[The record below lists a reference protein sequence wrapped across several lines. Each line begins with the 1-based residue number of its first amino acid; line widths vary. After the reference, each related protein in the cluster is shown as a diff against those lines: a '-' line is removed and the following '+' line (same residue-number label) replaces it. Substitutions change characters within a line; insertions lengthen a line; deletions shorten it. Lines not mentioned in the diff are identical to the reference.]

1 MYLIRH
7 EGPKGASAYS
17 LSLLAGCA
25 GFASADEFVEA
36 CRDDEAL
43 LDNTARQAEPFIH
56 EEGAS
61 NDAAY
66 QEVKLRMQALKLE
79 IAVDLP
85 AQRGL
90 KAEQEFE
97 ELLRAGQ
104 GAVLVQASRLDAF
117 RRTMTT
123 AALAL
128 ATSAA
133 LALTSVP
140 QEARAEGFDRFAKD
154 ALGGAVGAVIGGQFG
169 KGNGRTAMQVVG
181 ALIGVGVA
189 ESLQNPK
196 QPDAAAAQSP
206 QQSDAM
212 RQAAVRQSG
221 VVTGG
226 SEVLSPDKRDKMSYL
241 ERNTLASRDEYAKSL
256 VTAQQAED
264 NRVLAPRDQDAYDR
278 AVSANSTAQTYGQR
292 YNQAR
297 SDFDNAYEYLAGR
310 GYDVREFSYTYLLT
324 QKQVSTKD
332 ASYRESERPA
342 PAAYAAKPQ
351 RQRSESTT
359 EFTLF

>member
-7 EGPKGASAYS
+7 DGPKGASAYS

-43 LDNTARQAEPFIH
+43 LDNTVRQAEPFMH

-61 NDAAY
+61 SEAAY
-66 QEVKLRMQALKLE
+66 REVKMRMQALKLE
-79 IAVDLP
+79 IAVDIP
-85 AQRGL
+85 AQRNL
-90 KAEQEFE
+90 KAKQEFE
-97 ELLRAGQ
+97 GLLRAGQ

-133 LALTSVP
+133 LALASVP
-140 QEARAEGFDRFAKD
+140 QEVHAEGFDRFAKD

-169 KGNGRTAMQVVG
+169 GGNGRTAMQVVG

-189 ESLQNPK
+189 ESIQNPK
-196 QPDAAAAQSP
+196 QPDANAVPSP
-206 QQSDAM
+206 QQSEADAM

-226 SEVLSPDKRDKMSYL
+226 SEALSPDKRDKMSYL

-256 VTAQQAED
+256 VTAQEAED
-264 NRVLAPRDQDAYDR
+264 SRMLAPRDQDAYDR
-278 AVSANSTAQTYGQR
+278 AVSANSTAQAYGQR
-292 YNQAR
+292 YRQAR

-324 QKQVSTKD
+324 QKQVTTKD
-332 ASYRESERPA
+332 ASYRERERPV
-342 PAAYAAKPQ
+342 PEAYAAKPQ
-351 RQRSESTT
+351 RAEST
-359 EFTLF
+359 EPSF

>member
-43 LDNTARQAEPFIH
+43 LNNTVGQAEPFIH

-61 NDAAY
+61 SDAAY
-66 QEVKLRMQALKLE
+66 QEVKTRMQALKLD

-85 AQRGL
+85 AQRDL
-90 KAEQEFE
+90 KAKQEFE

-117 RRTMTT
+117 RRTMTN
-123 AALAL
+123 AALVL

-133 LALTSVP
+133 LALASVP

-169 KGNGRTAMQVVG
+169 GGNGRVAMQVVG

-196 QPDAAAAQSP
+196 QPDAAAA

-264 NRVLAPRDQDAYDR
+264 NRMLAPRDQDAYDR
-278 AVSANSTAQTYGQR
+278 AVSTNTTARTYGQR

-324 QKQVSTKD
+324 QKQVTTKD
-332 ASYRESERPA
+332 AGYRESERPD

-359 EFTLF
+359 ELTLF